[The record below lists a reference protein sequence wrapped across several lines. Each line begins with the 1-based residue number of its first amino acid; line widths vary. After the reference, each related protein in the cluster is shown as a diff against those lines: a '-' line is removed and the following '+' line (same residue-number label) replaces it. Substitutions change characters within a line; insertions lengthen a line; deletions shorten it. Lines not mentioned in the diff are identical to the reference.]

1 MLFVIGKF
9 HAMCLFFYLVANVQ
23 DHAPDPVTASEKKE
37 SYTNSIPPSRKDS
50 LDSDV
55 LGK

>member
-1 MLFVIGKF
+1 
-9 HAMCLFFYLVANVQ
+9 MCLFFYLVANVQ
-23 DHAPDPVTASEKKE
+23 DQALDPVTASEKKE
-37 SYTNSIPPSRKDS
+37 SYTNSIPPSRQDS

>member
-23 DHAPDPVTASEKKE
+23 DQALDPVTSSEKNE
-37 SYTNSIPPSRKDS
+37 GSIPPSRQDS

>member
-1 MLFVIGKF
+1 MQCI
-9 HAMCLFFYLVANVQ
+9 CFFYLVANVQ
-23 DHAPDPVTASEKKE
+23 HQAPDAATASEE
-37 SYTNSIPPSRKDS
+37 NEGYNSSIPPSRQDS